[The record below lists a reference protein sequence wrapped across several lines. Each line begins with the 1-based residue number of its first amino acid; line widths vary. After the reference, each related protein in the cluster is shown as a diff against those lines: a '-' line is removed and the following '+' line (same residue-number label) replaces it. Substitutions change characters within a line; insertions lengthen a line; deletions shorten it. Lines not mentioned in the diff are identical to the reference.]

1 MRSASAAAPSEHI
14 YNRARA
20 RRSSLTTDSSF
31 DGSEKS
37 MLPGFITKLF
47 PSKKP
52 ERGGTLREHG
62 SPQRAPGQP
71 GTKHVSRRL
80 QRKNSRTDPYQ
91 SQAAISRRTTRNESS
106 IRIKAPGAWPS
117 VTESKSTI
125 YCEPG
130 PPVSTSHDAFRG
142 DNLIPEIPFQKKIE
156 VHRLRKDLKDSGDYL
171 GVQGINPETGQ
182 LDVLTPTTGSKS
194 TLSSNSTSAVPG
206 GSVQSSMER
215 YERGKDRLRRQQS
228 LIRWRKD
235 TGQWS
240 SVAEPGLSPIA
251 QSMSS
256 TPRHPSPPPKDS
268 PDHAS
273 TAPDPRRDMDW
284 GLAGNKLTDEHES
297 ESGDSLLEE
306 SPASATTMMLPTPE
320 VEKSE
325 IVTTSE
331 VQGTLKGT
339 LQEAPAPIVSQDK
352 VSKPESVCTP
362 TITTTGSA
370 MSQPLATSTAMG
382 LEEACKEPAIH
393 GTHDAHHA
401 SGTNGNTA
409 GIQATSPQHEALFDV
424 FPPECEIERLVE
436 LDRPPSRDSHAR
448 YYFVEASS
456 GDEAT
461 H

>member
-62 SPQRAPGQP
+62 
-71 GTKHVSRRL
+71 
-80 QRKNSRTDPYQ
+80 

-256 TPRHPSPPPKDS
+256 TPN
-268 PDHAS
+268 
-273 TAPDPRRDMDW
+273 MDW